1 MRKHF
6 VQNLLFLILVN
17 LIVKP
22 LWLMG
27 IDRTVQNTVGNAVYG
42 GYVAI
47 LNFTIIFQVLLD
59 FGLQNYNNQVV
70 SKAPQAMRNLFPN
83 IIVAKLLLSLIYLA
97 IVISLGTIWG
107 FKGHHFLMLVTLS
120 LVQITSSFLLFF
132 RSNIAALQYFKTDS
146 IFSVLDRFLVIGIV
160 AGLLFLPQ
168 LKAHFTIQH
177 FALAQLF
184 AFIIAATGAFLV
196 CRKLSKL
203 HWHHIK
209 LKKVRL
215 VLKQSIPYALLI
227 FLMSIYMRS
236 DVILLEK
243 LAVDPA
249 LSGKYV
255 AAFRL
260 LDVCNNMSGVLFAG
274 MLLPL
279 LGKMIAQ
286 KEDYR
291 AIIKLSTNILIP
303 ASWGIFILI
312 FFWGDFIF
320 LKLNHHVSI
329 ADTAILRWLMLCLP
343 LYAINYIYSTLLTA
357 NGNIKTLV
365 RISAVAVLINVSLNL
380 YGIYHS
386 GEAAGIITA
395 RNAFITLLFTSIC
408 NIHFST
414 RIMNLHYDPKWIGRH
429 IVFMLLNVATAYL
442 VHSYMTGYSAP
453 VQMAVMALLAL
464 CSYLACGIISLKEL
478 RTPLKKF
485 GSPQK

>member
-6 VQNLLFLILVN
+6 VQNLLFLLLVN

-22 LWLMG
+22 LWIMG

-42 GYVAI
+42 SYFAI

-83 IIVAKLLLSLIYLA
+83 IIIAKLILSFIYVA
-97 IVISLGTIWG
+97 IIIGLGTLWG
-107 FKGHHFLMLVTLS
+107 YTTSHFLLLITLT

-168 LKAHFTIQH
+168 IRHHFTIQH
-177 FALAQLF
+177 FALAQLG
-184 AFIIAATGAFLV
+184 AFIVAAVAGFLT

-243 LAVDPA
+243 LATDGTLA
-249 LSGKYV
+249 GKYA

-279 LGKMIAQ
+279 LGKMIAK

-291 AIIKLSTNILIP
+291 SIIKLSANILIP

-320 LKLNHHVSI
+320 LKLYKEVSTS
-329 ADTAILRWLMLCLP
+329 DTAILRWLMLCLP

-365 RISAVAVLINVSLNL
+365 RISFLAVLINVGLNL
-380 YGIYHS
+380 YGIYTS
-386 GEAAGIITA
+386 GANAGIVTA
-395 RNAFITLLFTSIC
+395 RNAFITLLFVSAC
-408 NIHFST
+408 NIWFSAQT
-414 RIMNLHYDPKWIGRH
+414 MHLQFDRKWILRH
-429 IVFMLLNVATAYL
+429 LLFLICSSLGAYAIAHFMNTFPAIA
-442 VHSYMTGYSAP
+442 
-453 VQMAVMALLAL
+453 QMGFTLFMALCL
-464 CSYLACGIISLKEL
+464 YLLLGIISLKDL
-478 RTPLKKF
+478 KTPLKKF
-485 GSPQK
+485 SSPHN